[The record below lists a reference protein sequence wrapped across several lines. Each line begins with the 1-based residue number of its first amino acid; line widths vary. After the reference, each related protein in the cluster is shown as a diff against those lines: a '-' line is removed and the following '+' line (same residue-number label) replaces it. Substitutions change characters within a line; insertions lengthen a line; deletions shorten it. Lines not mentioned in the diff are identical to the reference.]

1 MWGAAQAMR
10 SVVTWFGDRTYCGD
24 HTVKSINVE
33 SLSYAE
39 ASIVYADY
47 TLIKIFLLVFP
58 TNIQFYVKLKIN
70 LYV

>member
-1 MWGAAQAMR
+1 M
-10 SVVTWFGDRTYCGD
+10 
-24 HTVKSINVE
+24 
-33 SLSYAE
+33 SYAE